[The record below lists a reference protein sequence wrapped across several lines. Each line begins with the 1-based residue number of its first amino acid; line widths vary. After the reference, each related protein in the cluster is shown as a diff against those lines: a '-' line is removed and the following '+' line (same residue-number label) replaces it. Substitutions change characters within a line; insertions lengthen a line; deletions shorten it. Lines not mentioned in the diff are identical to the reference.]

1 MFYRGVYHLVV
12 DADACLSGALQN
24 GTFRD
29 ETFEYLS
36 AQKLHCWKLNVL
48 AAQVNRHRVN
58 ALLKLM
64 LRDDVIVDDGNDAVE
79 FTGCRRGLFSGRRRG
94 RNAVHDACCLDGSAR
109 QRKRCEREGVKEC
122 FIHSSHTDLP
132 S

>member
-1 MFYRGVYHLVV
+1 MP
-12 DADACLSGALQN
+12 GALQN

-29 ETFEYLS
+29 EAFKYLS
-36 AQKLHCWKLNVL
+36 AQKLHGRQLNVL
-48 AAQVNRHRVN
+48 TAQVDRHRVN

-79 FTGCRRGLFSGRRRG
+79 FTGCRRGLFCGRRRG
-94 RNAVHDACCLDGSAR
+94 RSAVHDACCLDGSAR